1 MQSGT
6 LGGWRNVQNHERGIE
21 DIMLPKQL
29 PGELVPVGAYGS
41 HQDHIGVVEA
51 GDAGEVAQKGAK
63 VAVVVV
69 LRRENPSVIVKKR
82 ERADVVDVAPGNAD
96 SYSNIPY

>member
-29 PGELVPVGAYGS
+29 PEELVPVGAYGS
-41 HQDHIGVVEA
+41 HLDHIGVVEA
-51 GDAGEVAQKGAK
+51 GDAEEVAQKGAK
-63 VAVVVV
+63 VAAVVV
-69 LRRENPSVIVKKR
+69 LRRENPSVIVNQR
-82 ERADVVDVAPGNAD
+82 ERADVVGVEHDAD
-96 SYSNIPY
+96 SAPN